1 MPAPLILF
9 VYNRVNHTKQTL
21 KAVSENILA
30 KDTDLFLFS
39 DGAKG
44 ENDRLKV
51 AQVRRYIDEFE
62 EDNVFKNVYIEKAS
76 CNNGLAN
83 SIINGVSKVIRKY
96 GKVIVLEDDLVTSPY
111 FLKFMND
118 CLDFYEEND
127 KVWSIGGATYE
138 MNSLKNYPHSVYAIW
153 RGSSWGWATWEDR
166 WEKVDWKMTDYIS
179 FMKDRKRKKVF
190 QKKCGEDI
198 IIGLKKQMLGWTD
211 SWAIRWC
218 YQQFKEDM
226 VSICP
231 VQSLIKNIGFDGS
244 GIHSDSYD
252 RFHILMEVQRWQ
264 YILENIDVDER
275 IINEFCRY
283 YKRTFLTRIYDFITI
298 EVEIIKRILKL

>member
-9 VYNRVNHTKQTL
+9 VYNRVDHTKQTL

-30 KDTDLFLFS
+30 KNTELFLFS

-44 ENDRLKV
+44 ENDRSEV
-51 AQVRRYIDEFE
+51 ALVRRYIDEFR

-118 CLDFYEEND
+118 CLDYYENNN
-127 KVWSIGGATYE
+127 KVWSIGGTTYE

-218 YQQFKEDM
+218 YQQFKENM
-226 VSICP
+226 VTICP

-275 IINEFCRY
+275 IINVFCRY
-283 YKRTFLTRIYDFITI
+283 YKRTFLTRIYDFITV